1 MTLGSPYDPATV
13 SVTIVIFVMFA
24 ILRFSAYMLGA
35 GVIAAATFFW
45 LDVRLLRH
53 SGFSPPTERRIRKI
67 LVGLS
72 ALLPLGMLQLLFFRE
87 CPRIIA
93 TPVMWLA
100 FTWIGFLFF
109 LLLALIV
116 AEIPLRLAHRHT
128 PARRSFFS
136 RVAAA
141 STVLFATSCSALGMH
156 SALSGFVIRRRR
168 LTLRNLPKRPDGQP
182 YRLVQLSDLH
192 VSAQIGGDF
201 VQQVVDQTNALAPD
215 IVVITGDLVD
225 GGISELGPHLEPLR
239 NLRAVDGIF
248 AVTGNH
254 EYISGADEWV
264 AFFTQLGLRVL
275 RNEHV
280 SLPSFD
286 LAGIDDDAG
295 PSWLAHHGPD
305 LKKALK
311 GRKTQRPVILLA
323 HRPTQLPNAADHGV
337 DLQLSG
343 HTHGGQIK
351 PLHWLEAPYIWGF
364 YYLKQTTLY
373 VSAGT
378 GYWGPPMRLGTSAE
392 ITLFELSPA
401 EETNA

>member
-1 MTLGSPYDPATV
+1 
-13 SVTIVIFVMFA
+13 
-24 ILRFSAYMLGA
+24 MLGA
-35 GVIAAATFFW
+35 GIIAAATFYW

-53 SGFSPPTERRIRKI
+53 SGLSPIWERRLRKI

-93 TPVMWLA
+93 APLMWLA
-100 FTWIGFLFF
+100 FTWIGFLLF
-109 LLLALIV
+109 LLLALII
-116 AEIPLRLAHRHT
+116 AEIPLRLAHRHA

-136 RVAAA
+136 RLAATSA
-141 STVLFATSCSALGMH
+141 FLLAASCSALGMRA
-156 SALSGFVIRRRR
+156 ALGGFVIRRLR
-168 LTLRNLPKRPDGQP
+168 LTLRNLPPRSDGKP

-201 VQQVVDQTNALAPD
+201 VREVVEKTNSLAPD
-215 IVVITGDLVD
+215 AVVITGDLVD
-225 GGISELGPHLEPLR
+225 GGIPELSPHLEPLR
-239 NLRAVDGIF
+239 NLRAADGVF

-264 AFFTQLGLRVL
+264 AFFATLGLRVL

-286 LAGIDDDAG
+286 LAGIDDDVG
-295 PSWLAHHGPD
+295 PSWLDHHGPD
-305 LKKALK
+305 LKKALA
-311 GRKTQRPVILLA
+311 GRNAERPVILLA
-323 HRPTQLPNAADHGV
+323 HRPTQLPNAADHDV

-351 PLHWLEAPYIWGF
+351 PLHWLEAPYIWGL
-364 YYLKQTTLY
+364 YQLKQTILY

-378 GYWGPPMRLGTSAE
+378 GYWGPPMRIGTEAE
-392 ITLFELSPA
+392 ITLFELLPA
-401 EETNA
+401 GDLHT